1 MRRIIL
7 SGIIAAAMI
16 AVAADRAAAHH
27 SFSAFEM
34 TSQKTVAGTIKE
46 VDWTNPHIWIWMNV
60 TNDKGG
66 LDTYG
71 FEGMSPNFLA
81 RRGWTKS
88 TMKAGDKVSIVYRPM
103 RDGSNGGM
111 FLSTKL
117 PDGTVLTGQG
127 AQPEQQ

>member
-1 MRRIIL
+1 MRRTFL
-7 SGIIAAAMI
+7 LGMIAAGMI
-16 AVAADRAAAHH
+16 AAGAGRAAAHH
-27 SFSAFEM
+27 SFAAFDI
-34 TSQKTVAGTIKE
+34 TSQKTVTGTIKQ

-60 TNDKGG
+60 ENDKGG

-88 TMKAGDKVSIVYRPM
+88 SMKPGDKISIVYRPM

-111 FLSTKL
+111 FISTKL

-127 AQPEQQ
+127 AQPEQ